1 MGDFFI
7 NQLQQNTTFKELLSR
22 IREGKLTCRCGGMW
36 GASRALTAAALSTC
50 IRRPILI
57 IAGTGHE
64 AEDFYADLSFFL
76 GGEKRLA
83 YFPASD
89 VLPYETISP
98 VPEIVHQRVDA
109 LYKILTLEN
118 PIVVVPVRA
127 FLTLLPPGEA
137 FVDASLHLKA
147 GDLHELDE
155 LSGYLTALGYEQ
167 VPRVERPGEYSRKG
181 GILDIFPVNLADP
194 VRIEFFDI
202 EVESIR
208 IFSAPTQRSIR
219 NIEEI
224 LILPRREILLSR
236 KMREEAAARVVD
248 FFPGAEGLEEL
259 KERIIEL
266 GPFPGVEFY
275 LPLYYDNLTTL
286 DRLFPEEPLLLY
298 ADEDSVTRN
307 SADFLRDVQELFEG
321 YFSSIKMKHRPE
333 ALFAGELQPAAVS
346 FSTLAVAEEGVLAL
360 PFLSPGEYHG
370 DLRSLEQDVCAGL
383 AEGRTVQILVSY
395 SGQAG
400 RVLGLLKD
408 CNPQEGIAATAGL
421 MVGTAS
427 LSSGL
432 RAPELGFEIILEREI
447 FSRKRH
453 LRRKIRTVHSMAV
466 DSFLDLVEG
475 EYVVHIQHGIG
486 IFHGVER
493 LSIMGKEKDYFKLEY
508 RDNEK
513 LFVPLE
519 MINLVQRYLGADGKP
534 PRLDSLG
541 KRSWEKAREK
551 VRRNV
556 EELARELVKIY
567 AARIK
572 QKGHAFGAD
581 KPWQYAFESSF
592 PFEETPDQQQ
602 AIEDVK
608 RDMES
613 EQPMDRLVCGD
624 VGFGKTEV
632 AIRAAFK
639 AVMDGKQVVVLVPT
653 TILAEQHY
661 KTFSERYELYPVT
674 VDYLSRFKTPA
685 EQCQTL
691 ERLERGELDV
701 VIGTHR
707 LLSKDVK
714 FKNAGLL
721 VIDEEQRFGVEAKE
735 ELKKMRRLIDV
746 LTLTAT
752 PIPRTLHL
760 SLIKVRDL
768 STIRTPPMSRLPVET
783 YVMEYNENMVK
794 RAILQELDRGGQV
807 FYLHNRVRTIEA
819 VYHFLAKLVPRA
831 RIGIAHGQLPEHQL
845 ERVMHDFIDN
855 RVDILLSTTI
865 IESGLDIPNVNT
877 LIVDRADLYGLAQ
890 LYQIRGRVGRA
901 SRQAYAWLFYQPDT
915 PLTESAQKR
924 LQVINEYTELG
935 SGFHLAMRD
944 MEIRGAGSVFG
955 AEQSGDIIAVGFDM
969 YCRLLDEAIREFK
982 IDEEPEPVDTV
993 LDLSYEG
1000 YIPESYI
1007 SDLRQKIEVYK
1018 RIAACS
1024 TAEEVLALEREV
1036 RDRFG
1041 PIPDGVASLFTLSGL
1056 KAEGRRAGAKSILQR
1071 GNRIELEFD
1080 ASHTLD
1086 PARVAALVQSD
1097 AGVRLVAGESALLT
1111 VEDRFEGLEDK
1122 VEAIKG
1128 VLAAMRMDGEELE
1141 D

>member
-1 MGDFFI
+1 
-7 NQLQQNTTFKELLSR
+7 
-22 IREGKLTCRCGGMW
+22 MW
-36 GASRALTAAALSTC
+36 GASRALAGAALSGELG
-50 IRRPILI
+50 RPLLLVT
-57 IAGTGHE
+57 GTGHE
-64 AEDFYADLSFFL
+64 AEDLYADLSFFA
-76 GGEKRLA
+76 GGEERLA
-83 YFPASD
+83 YFPYSD

-109 LYKILTLEN
+109 LHKILSLDD
-118 PIVVVPVRA
+118 PIVIVPVRA
-127 FLTLLPPGEA
+127 LLTLMPPGEA
-137 FVDASLHLKA
+137 FVDASLYVKT

-155 LSGYLTALGYEQ
+155 LSSYLIALGYEKT
-167 VPRVERPGEYSRKG
+167 PRVERPGEFSLKG
-181 GILDIFPVNLADP
+181 GILDVFPANLADP

-208 IFSAPTQRSIR
+208 RFSASTQRSIES
-219 NIEEI
+219 IEEI
-224 LILPRREILLSR
+224 VILPQREMLLSEE
-236 KMREEAAARVVD
+236 MRAEAAARVVD
-248 FFPGAEGLEEL
+248 FFPGAEGMESL
-259 KERIIEL
+259 KSDIVEL
-266 GPFPGVEFY
+266 GAFPGVEFF
-275 LPLYYDNLTTL
+275 LPLFYDNLTTL
-286 DRLFPEEPLLLY
+286 DRVFPEEPLVIF
-298 ADEDSVTRN
+298 ADEESVLKN
-307 SADFLRDVQELFEG
+307 SADFLRDVRELYEG
-321 YFSSIKMKHRPE
+321 YFSSIKMKHKPGE
-333 ALFAGELQPAAVS
+333 LFADELIPAAVS
-346 FSTLAVAEEGVLAL
+346 FSTLAVAEEGAIAL
-360 PFLSPGEYHG
+360 PFLSPREYRG
-370 DLRSLEQDVCAGL
+370 DLRALEQDVAEGL
-383 AEGRTVQILVSY
+383 ADGGTVQILVSY

-408 CNPQEGIAATAGL
+408 SSPVEGIGARPGL
-421 MVGTAS
+421 LVGTAS
-427 LSSGL
+427 LSSGF
-432 RAPELGFEIILEREI
+432 RAPELSFDIVLEREI

-453 LRRKIRTVHSMAV
+453 LRRKIRKVNSMPV
-466 DSFLDLVEG
+466 DSFLDLVAG

-493 LSIMGKEKDYFKLEY
+493 LAIMGKEKDYLKLEY
-508 RDNEK
+508 RDSEK

-519 MINLVQRYLGADGKP
+519 MINLVQRYLGADGKA

-556 EELARELVKIY
+556 EELARELVGIY

-572 QKGHAFGAD
+572 QKGHAFGTD
-581 KPWQYAFESSF
+581 KPWQHEFESSF

-608 RDMES
+608 RDMEG

-639 AVMDGKQVVVLVPT
+639 AVMDGKQVAVLVPT

-661 KTFSERYELYPVT
+661 KTFSERYDLYPVK
-674 VDYLSRFKTPA
+674 VDYLNRFKTSA
-685 EQCQTL
+685 EQKRTL
-691 ERLERGELDV
+691 QRLESGELDV

-714 FKNAGLL
+714 FKNLGLL

-735 ELKKMRRLIDV
+735 ELKKMRKLIDV

-845 ERVMHDFIDN
+845 EGVMHDFIDN
-855 RVDILLSTTI
+855 KLDILLSTTI
-865 IESGLDIPNVNT
+865 IESGLDIPNANT

-901 SRQAYAWLFYQPDT
+901 SQQAYAWLFYQPDT
-915 PLTESAQKR
+915 PLSETAQKR

-955 AEQSGDIIAVGFDM
+955 AEQSGDIITVGFDM
-969 YCRLLDEAIREFK
+969 YCRLLDDAVREFK

-1007 SDLRQKIEVYK
+1007 PDVRQKIEVYK
-1018 RIAACS
+1018 RIASCA
-1024 TAEEVLALEREV
+1024 TEDEVLELEKEV

-1041 PIPDGVASLFTLSGL
+1041 PIPDGVVSLFTLSGL

-1071 GNRIELEFD
+1071 GGRIELTFD
-1080 ASHTLD
+1080 AGHRID
-1086 PARVAALVQSD
+1086 PARLAALVQADS
-1097 AGVRLVAGESALLT
+1097 GVRLVPGDVPVLT
-1111 VEDRFEGLEDK
+1111 VDDVFDGLVDK
-1122 VEAIKG
+1122 VTGIKH
-1128 VLAAMRMDGEELE
+1128 VLAAMTAEEA
-1141 D
+1141 